1 MSKRYFVW
9 KNRECNGINP
19 EWLEISGLEFYE
31 LLKEEPKRY
40 FKRIDDGI
48 EDGADMLIFE
58 TTYDDYKEWH
68 RKQERKRRRKKVNQ
82 KTEMKTVHL
91 EDLIQDADYTY
102 EDLISEDS
110 DSVES
115 KALRQYNLELLKNA
129 IEDLNQKERDA
140 VEIMLEA
147 YIQNISE
154 RSVCRRK
161 GIDQGTFMYRKKMI
175 INRLKSVLKCE

>member
-1 MSKRYFVW
+1 
-9 KNRECNGINP
+9 
-19 EWLEISGLEFYE
+19 
-31 LLKEEPKRY
+31 
-40 FKRIDDGI
+40 
-48 EDGADMLIFE
+48 
-58 TTYDDYKEWH
+58 
-68 RKQERKRRRKKVNQ
+68 
-82 KTEMKTVHL
+82 MKTVHL